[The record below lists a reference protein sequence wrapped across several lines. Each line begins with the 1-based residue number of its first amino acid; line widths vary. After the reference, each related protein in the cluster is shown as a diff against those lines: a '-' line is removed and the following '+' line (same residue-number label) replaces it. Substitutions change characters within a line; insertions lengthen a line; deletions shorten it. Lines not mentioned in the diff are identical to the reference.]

1 MKRGVERG
9 SRMKRYIA
17 SYMKK
22 HGVYYA
28 LVAPYMILFTIF
40 VVVPVII
47 SIYYSFTYYNMLE
60 PARFLGAD
68 NYIRLFTQDD
78 VFLTALKNTVIIAG
92 ITGPVSFFLCF
103 FLAWLINDF
112 RPFVRALFTLAFYI
126 PTITTSM
133 YTIWIFVF
141 HGSRYGILNSILLNL
156 NLIDV
161 PIVFLRDP
169 KYMMMVLI
177 VVTLWMS
184 LGTSFL
190 AFIAGFQGLDKS
202 LFEAAAVEGISNRW
216 QELWYITLPIMRP
229 QLMFGAVM
237 QITAAFSVGDVGNQ
251 LLGFPSIDYA
261 THTILNHLYD
271 YGSVRFELSYSSAI
285 ATLLF
290 FMMVGTNKAVNKLL
304 SKVGR

>member
-103 FLAWLINDF
+103 FLGFWGIHKFYEGKAGMGILY
-112 RPFVRALFTLAFYI
+112 LFTMGLF
-126 PTITTSM
+126 
-133 YTIWIFVF
+133 
-141 HGSRYGILNSILLNL
+141 GIGWLV
-156 NLIDV
+156 D
-161 PIVFLRDP
+161 
-169 KYMMMVLI
+169 LI
-177 VVTLWMS
+177 V
-184 LGTSFL
+184 
-190 AFIAGFQGLDKS
+190 
-202 LFEAAAVEGISNRW
+202 
-216 QELWYITLPIMRP
+216 
-229 QLMFGAVM
+229 
-237 QITAAFSVGDVGNQ
+237 
-251 LLGFPSIDYA
+251 LLTKPTY
-261 THTILNHLYD
+261 Y
-271 YGSVRFELSYSSAI
+271 YPR
-285 ATLLF
+285 
-290 FMMVGTNKAVNKLL
+290 
-304 SKVGR
+304 R